1 MRIPII
7 LGCILIWPSLLHPEA
22 RGPFQLIKESAPTK
36 VAGPV
41 ASLDTPVVRCG
52 FALCSGAGVIVQ
64 NSTAAL
70 LRWVLL

>member
-22 RGPFQLIKESAPTK
+22 CGPFQLIKGSAPTEG
-36 VAGPV
+36 AGPL
-41 ASLDTPVVRCG
+41 ASLGTPVVRCG
-52 FALCSGAGVIVQ
+52 FALCSGAAVIVQ

-70 LRWVLL
+70 LCWVLL